1 MTAEEKIKA
10 LKQSLIENIEN
21 VQSWIDD
28 PEMPGDYRWHWHVGF
43 RDALK
48 EVLQAIE
55 EAGD

>member
-1 MTAEEKIKA
+1 MTAEEKLKA

-28 PEMPGDYRWHWHVGF
+28 PEIKESDWHWHIGF
-43 RDALK
+43 KSALK
-48 EVLQAIE
+48 EVLCAIE